1 MTEITVNG
9 MTCTSCATH
18 VKDALEKI
26 PGVNAA
32 VVSYPESRAQVMA
45 DTAVSHNQLLAAIA
59 ALGYQGSIRVGDF
72 KDEPKIRDAL
82 EGAGLHIAI
91 IGSGGAAMAAA
102 LKAVEQGATVTLI
115 ERGTIG
121 GTCVNIGCVPSKIMI
136 RAAHIAHLRRESP
149 FDGGIAATVPAIDRS
164 KLLAQ
169 QQARVDELRHAKYEG
184 ILDGNPAITVLH
196 GEARF
201 KDDQSLVVRLN
212 EGGEREV
219 TFDRCL
225 VATGASPAVPPIP
238 GLKESP
244 YWTSTE
250 ALVSDTIPA
259 RLAVIGSSVVA
270 LELAQAFARLGS
282 QVTILARSTLFF
294 REDPAIGEAVTAAF
308 RAEGIEVL
316 EHTQASQVAHVNGE
330 FVLTTGHGELRA
342 DKLLVATGRAPNT
355 RSLAL
360 DAAGVTVNAQGAI
373 VIDQGMRTS
382 NPNIYA
388 AGDCTDQPQFVYVA
402 AAAGTRAAINM
413 TGGDAALNLTAM
425 PAVVFTD
432 PQVATVGYS
441 EAEAHHDGI
450 ETDSRTL
457 TLDNVPRALANFDTR
472 GFIKLVIE
480 EGSGRLIGV
489 QAVAPEAGEL
499 IQTAVLAIRNRMTVQ
514 ELADQLFP
522 YLTMVEGLKLAAQ
535 TPLGEIC
542 RYRVCRVM
550 PSSRHRSPTLV
561 SGCPI
566 AAIARRSLA
575 AVILNGRP
583 PFRPRAR
590 ADAKPAMVRSAINS
604 RSNSANAAKMPKTS
618 LPAAVVVSMAAP
630 WPVNTLRPMP
640 RAVRSCTVLMRWR
653 KSRPSRSSFHTT
665 SVSPGRSA
673 FRQLTKPGR
682 SSRLPDAWSS

>member
-1 MTEITVNG
+1 VQ
-9 MTCTSCATH
+9 S
-18 VKDALEKI
+18 AL
-26 PGVNAA
+26 
-32 VVSYPESRAQVMA
+32 VSYPKGTAQLAIVPGTSPDA
-45 DTAVSHNQLLAAIA
+45 LTAAVAG
-59 ALGYQGSIRVGDF
+59 LGYKATLADAPLADNRVGLLD
-72 KDEPKIRDAL
+72 KVRGWMAAAEKHSGNEPPVQVAV
-82 EGAGLHIAI
+82 

-102 LKAVEQGATVTLI
+102 LKAVEQGAQVTLI

-121 GTCVNIGCVPSKIMI
+121 GTCVNVGCVPSKIMI

-149 FDGGIAATVPAIDRS
+149 FDGGIAATVPTIDRS

-184 ILDGNPAITVLH
+184 ILGGNPAITVVH

-201 KDDQSLVVRLN
+201 KDDQSLTVRLN
-212 EGGEREV
+212 EGGERV
-219 TFDRCL
+219 VMFDRCL

-250 ALVSDTIPA
+250 ALASDTIPE

-270 LELAQAFARLGS
+270 LDWRKPLPGWAARS
-282 QVTILARSTLFF
+282 VLARNTLFF

-316 EHTQASQVAHVNGE
+316 EHTQASQVAHMDGE
-330 FVLTTGHGELRA
+330 FVLTTTHGELRA
-342 DKLLVATGRAPNT
+342 DKLLVATGRTPNT

-413 TGGDAALNLTAM
+413 TGGDAALDLTAM

-480 EGSGRLIGV
+480 EGSHRLIGV

-499 IQTAVLAIRNRMTVQ
+499 IQTAALAIRNRMTVQ

-522 YLTMVEGLKLAAQ
+522 YLTMVEG
-535 TPLGEIC
+535 
-542 RYRVCRVM
+542 
-550 PSSRHRSPTLV
+550 
-561 SGCPI
+561 
-566 AAIARRSLA
+566 
-575 AVILNGRP
+575 
-583 PFRPRAR
+583 
-590 ADAKPAMVRSAINS
+590 
-604 RSNSANAAKMPKTS
+604 
-618 LPAAVVVSMAAP
+618 
-630 WPVNTLRPMP
+630 
-640 RAVRSCTVLMRWR
+640 
-653 KSRPSRSSFHTT
+653 
-665 SVSPGRSA
+665 
-673 FRQLTKPGR
+673 
-682 SSRLPDAWSS
+682 